1 MQEVFEGLVKEG
13 LDMYDDAI
21 RHTDVVEFLKYI
33 KVQRALAENH
43 RLGVHNNIDKPGVV
57 DDEIDD
63 EWCLEEA
70 EFSRI
75 VETFDYVIDLIESG
89 RFAKAYDDVVDFLDE
104 RKL

>member
-13 LDMYDDAI
+13 LDMIDDAVS
-21 RHTDVVEFLKYI
+21 HTDVVALLKYL
-33 KVQRALAENH
+33 KVQRAIAENH
-43 RLGVHNNIDKPGVV
+43 RLVIEHEIDKPGVI

-89 RFAKAYDDVVDFLDE
+89 RFAKE
-104 RKL
+104 